1 MSILSFLS
9 ILFLIIPIAIIY
21 CVVRYIKR
29 MEKRAE
35 EKLQLDKENT
45 ITLQKRVDE
54 LNNRLIVIEK
64 LLKEVE

>member
-1 MSILSFLS
+1 MSILGFLS
-9 ILFLIIPIAIIY
+9 IVFLIIPIALIY
-21 CVVRYIKR
+21 FVGRYFKR

-45 ITLQKRVDE
+45 TTLQKRVDE